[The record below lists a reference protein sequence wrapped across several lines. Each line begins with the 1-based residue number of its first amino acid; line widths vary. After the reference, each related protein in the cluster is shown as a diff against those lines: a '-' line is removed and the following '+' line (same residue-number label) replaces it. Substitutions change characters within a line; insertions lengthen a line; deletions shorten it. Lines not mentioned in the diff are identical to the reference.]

1 MCLNY
6 FLQTYKMSFKTMVV
20 ISVKSCVRSDIF
32 FYSGQKPV
40 FRVLTR
46 PVMNE
51 IMLKF
56 ASFYTLRYEKHY
68 LTLEAKITC

>member
-1 MCLNY
+1 
-6 FLQTYKMSFKTMVV
+6 MVV
-20 ISVKSCVRSDIF
+20 ISVKSCVRLDIF
-32 FYSGQKPV
+32 FYSGQKPAL
-40 FRVLTR
+40 RVLIR

>member
-1 MCLNY
+1 
-6 FLQTYKMSFKTMVV
+6 MVV

>member
-1 MCLNY
+1 
-6 FLQTYKMSFKTMVV
+6 MVV

-32 FYSGQKPV
+32 FYYGQKPA

-46 PVMNE
+46 PAMNE

-56 ASFYTLRYEKHY
+56 VPFYTLKYEKHY
-68 LTLEAKITC
+68 LTLKAKITC